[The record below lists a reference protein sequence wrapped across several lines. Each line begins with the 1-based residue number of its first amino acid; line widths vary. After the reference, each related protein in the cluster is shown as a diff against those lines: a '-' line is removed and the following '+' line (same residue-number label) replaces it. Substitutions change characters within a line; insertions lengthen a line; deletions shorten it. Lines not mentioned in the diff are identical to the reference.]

1 MKVYR
6 CLLLTTHFAIRF
18 LEKSPQR
25 IPHCL
30 QFSCDTKEKEEA
42 LLYRFLFFKL
52 TPSPAKSLISINMIY
67 ANLLVSFQV
76 FLVHFLR
83 NVLATFTVFTK
94 FVWNLTFV
102 FVFTCATCLPALD
115 GPLGLQSDWV
125 SVVVKV
131 LLPPIRS

>member
-30 QFSCDTKEKEEA
+30 QFSCDQHGDTKEKEEA

-67 ANLLVSFQV
+67 ANLLVSF
-76 FLVHFLR
+76 
-83 NVLATFTVFTK
+83 
-94 FVWNLTFV
+94 V